1 MDMSSFLISD
11 YLRAED
17 LEDNV
22 VIEAKITDVEN
33 RTFEERGKSI
43 TRPII
48 RLEDGRGVVLNQTR
62 LRIMITAYGPNS
74 NNWLDQPIRVRRGE
88 TLYAGK
94 QVATVEVEAAP
105 SARIAAG
112 E

>member
-1 MDMSSFLISD
+1 MES
-11 YLRAED
+11 
-17 LEDNV
+17 
-22 VIEAKITDVEN
+22 
-33 RTFEERGKSI
+33 RTFEERGKNV

-48 RLEDGRGVVLNQTR
+48 RLEDQRGVVLNQTR
-62 LRIMITAYGPNS
+62 LKAMIAAYGPNS

-94 QVATVEVEAAP
+94 RVATVEVEADP